1 MKRILPAIAALTLC
15 SPAFA
20 GLGPASSSKPAA
32 YDAWCGERKNDCKV
46 SFDNAQIT
54 VDNKHSVP
62 FDQLTF
68 ISRNVHYR
76 NSSAYSR
83 VYTFGIEYVESP
95 GSPPEFAEILFEH
108 HGTAQRFWR
117 DLQRACRNCKDINRQ
132 QVDVNINQ

>member
-32 YDAWCGERKNDCKV
+32 YDAWCGQRKNDCKV
-46 SFDNAQIT
+46 SFEGERIT
-54 VDNKHSVP
+54 VDGKHSIS

-68 ISRNVHYR
+68 ISRNFM
-76 NSSAYSR
+76 SPTLSAHDN
-83 VYTFGIEYVESP
+83 YTAFGIEYRNED
-95 GSPPEFAEILFEH
+95 GSSEFAEILFAH
-108 HGTAQRFWR
+108 YATDDRFWR
-117 DLQRACRNCKDINRQ
+117 DLRRACRNCKDINRQ

>member
-1 MKRILPAIAALTLC
+1 MKRILPAIAALALC
-15 SPAFA
+15 PPAFA

-32 YDAWCGERKNDCKV
+32 YDAWCGARKNDCKV

-54 VDNKHSVP
+54 VNNEHSVP

-68 ISRNVHYR
+68 ISRNLEYGSGV
-76 NSSAYSR
+76 
-83 VYTFGIEYVESP
+83 VTFGIEYVESP
-95 GSPPEFAEILFEH
+95 DTPPQFAEILFQH
-108 HGTAQRFWR
+108 YGTAQRFWR

>member
-20 GLGPASSSKPAA
+20 GLGPASSSKPSA
-32 YDAWCGERKNDCKV
+32 YDAHCGKRGNDCKV

-54 VDNKHSVP
+54 VDGKYSVP

-68 ISRNVHYR
+68 ISRG
-76 NSSAYSR
+76 AM
-83 VYTFGIEYVESP
+83 YTKNYTAFGIEYRNED
-95 GSPPEFAEILFEH
+95 GSLGFAEIYFDHIE
-108 HGTAQRFWR
+108 TAGRFWR
-117 DLQRACRNCKDINRQ
+117 DLRRACRNCKDINRQ